1 MTQITHELTHESVTC
16 GPCAGL
22 PLQSAPTTCLFL
34 AHTVPTPQP
43 HAPRSARR
51 KLARPGELLD
61 AALELFVSQGY
72 ARTRVEEIA
81 RRAGVSKGTLFLYF
95 PSKDELFK
103 ALIRNKLAGRL
114 TAWREEFERASGPTA
129 ELLRLALRR
138 WWQDVGCTPA
148 GGISKLMLS
157 EAQHFPELAA
167 FYQREVVQ
175 PGNALIARILQR
187 GIASGEFRP
196 IDLRYG
202 VYLVVAPM
210 MFLNLWRHS
219 LGHCASTADGELDPE
234 TYLEHQADMLLDG
247 LRAPPGGVPPTPLP
261 HRSAL

>member
-1 MTQITHELTHESVTC
+1 M
-16 GPCAGL
+16 
-22 PLQSAPTTCLFL
+22 
-34 AHTVPTPQP
+34 PTPATTP
-43 HAPRSARR
+43 PRSARR

-61 AALELFVSQGY
+61 AALELFVAQGY

-81 RRAGVSKGTLFLYF
+81 RRAGVSKGTLFLYY

-103 ALIRNKLAGRL
+103 ALIRSKLAGRL
-114 TAWREEFERASGPTA
+114 TAWSEEFDRASGSTA
-129 ELLRLALRR
+129 DLLRLALRR

-175 PGNALIARILQR
+175 PGNALIARLLQR

-196 IDLRYG
+196 MDVRYG

-219 LGHCASTADGELDPE
+219 LGHCASAADAPLDPE
-234 TYLEHQADMLLDG
+234 TYLACQADMLLDG
-247 LRAPPGGVPPTPLP
+247 LRAQP
-261 HRSAL
+261 SAVAAALAAQPQS